1 MCRRVGADFLPDPAG
16 SFPTVFARY
25 VAAAPEA
32 IAFHEVT
39 VIGREPQARPLTF
52 AQLAGMARRAA
63 ASLLAHGVG
72 PGDRVLL
79 ALSAPDSFLAFFLGT
94 QGLGAVPV
102 PLPAPGDTQ
111 FPKVFRERVRA
122 VAADCDPRA
131 VVLECPVAWD
141 PPLSETAVGIRVVEV
156 VAHDLRAGPS
166 PAVPGYEP
174 CRPLDEVAYLQYT
187 SGSTGSP
194 KGVIVTQRNLVANF
208 RASAAA
214 AALSP
219 DDRNFSWLPLFHD
232 MGLIGGFLQTVYLR
246 IPTFVMAP
254 KYFLARPD
262 NWLRAIDRFRI
273 TLSTGPNFAYNLLA
287 SRLPDRALHG
297 LDLSSWRLAF
307 AGAEPLDHRTV
318 EAFIQ
323 RFGPQGFR
331 ATSFYPVYGL
341 AECTLS
347 AAYPEPGVR
356 PRYDTVDRVTLSRDG
371 HAVPTD
377 ASLATAVTFVSV
389 GRAIPGH
396 RLRIAEPLGDG
407 ALPERHI
414 GEIVITGPSVTPGY
428 FQRNGF
434 STQSPGALRTGDLG
448 YLADGELFIVDR
460 LKDVLIVA
468 GRNYVPSDIERVVG
482 TVDGV
487 RAGAVIA
494 FTLPG
499 ADGTAALHVVAGT
512 EAGARVAQPLRNA
525 VRWAVQSQIGIA
537 PKDVCLVRPGVL
549 PRTSSGKLQRG
560 ECRQLYESGLLQSER
575 SAPASTARSGV
586 SGTASPIP
594 ERRDGA
600 HAIG

>member
-1 MCRRVGADFLPDPAG
+1 MRRRVSVDFLPDPAE
-16 SFPTVFARY
+16 SFPTVFTHY
-25 VAAAPEA
+25 VDVAPEA

-39 VIGREPQARPLTF
+39 VIGRELQARPFTF

-63 ASLLAHGVG
+63 AILLAHGVG

-102 PLPAPGDTQ
+102 PLPAPGDTH
-111 FPKVFRERVRA
+111 FAGVFRERVRA
-122 VAADCDPRA
+122 VAADCNPRA
-131 VVLECPVAWD
+131 VVLEGRADWD
-141 PPLSETAVGIRVVEV
+141 PPLSETTVGIRVVEV
-156 VAHDLRAGPS
+156 IAHDLRPLPS
-166 PAVPGYEP
+166 PSVPGYEP
-174 CRPLDEVAYLQYT
+174 CRSLDEVAYLQYT

-214 AALSP
+214 AALGP

-262 NWLRAIDRFRI
+262 SWLRAIDRFKI

-297 LDLSSWRLAF
+297 MDLASWRLAF

-318 EAFIQ
+318 EAFIR

-356 PRYDTVDRVTLSRDG
+356 PHYDTVDRVTLSRDG
-371 HAVPTD
+371 HAVPTI
-377 ASLATAVTFVSV
+377 ASLDTAVTFVSV

-396 RLRIAEPLGDG
+396 RLQIVEPRGNG
-407 ALPERHI
+407 VLPERHI

-428 FQRNGF
+428 FQRTGLPKP
-434 STQSPGALRTGDLG
+434 SPGELRTGDLG

-482 TVDGV
+482 AVDGV

-499 ADGTAALHVVAGT
+499 ADGTAALYVVAGT
-512 EAGARVAQPLRNA
+512 EAGAHVSHPLRNA

-560 ECRQLYESGLLQSER
+560 ACRQLYESGVLQSEHSVPAPTGR
-575 SAPASTARSGV
+575 SEVPSVASS
-586 SGTASPIP
+586 IP
-594 ERRDGA
+594 ERSDIA